1 MTTSNRRLGFIGL
14 ALAGFLVLG
23 AACGSSSKSS
33 SSTTTVASAS
43 SGSSGSSGTSLS
55 GSCLDLEKMVEQMA
69 TEIGAAFTSSN
80 AQGDF
85 ATLESAMQNATANV
99 PSQVKSDWQTIVTAY
114 TKFVNAIK
122 GINLADLTNPAT
134 AAQVQAAAS
143 EMNSPAVQQASDN
156 INAWAK
162 QNCG

>member
-1 MTTSNRRLGFIGL
+1 VRF
-14 ALAGFLVLG
+14 
-23 AACGSSSKSS
+23 
-33 SSTTTVASAS
+33 
-43 SGSSGSSGTSLS
+43 
-55 GSCLDLEKMVEQMA
+55 VEQEQFVDDDGGQRIERLVGLERHFPLRFVPRPREDGRA
-69 TEIGAAFTSSN
+69 DGHRDRCGVHE
-80 AQGDF
+80 QGDF

-162 QNCG
+162 QNCS

>member
-99 PSQVKSDWQTIVTAY
+99 PSQTIVTAY

-162 QNCG
+162 QNCS